1 MFARRSRVLRAV
13 LPGALGLALVAG
25 CGSRLSQGELIAL
38 NGGSVTTVTEDTGG
52 TGAATGTD
60 TGPTAT
66 NPGVAAP
73 SALPLPTAA
82 GGTAP
87 RPGPS
92 SSALPVPGT
101 ATPSNKNH
109 NAGSA
114 ASTGAAAAALRT
126 DNKPI
131 TICSVSELGGP
142 AGAALA
148 QGVNG
153 AQAWVGD
160 VNSHGGVAGHQIRLM
175 VKDSGSDPNV
185 ALADARDCVE
195 NQGAVALVASMAP
208 FTSRG
213 MMPYLQSKGVPAIGG
228 DCGSSAWNDSP
239 VLFNQCATVENNY
252 WALSYEA
259 AHAGAANN
267 KFAFL
272 TCQEAQTCAEG
283 KHWEIEERFAEKNG
297 LNLVYTKVFSLT
309 QLDFTSECSAMKAAG
324 ATTVLTVA
332 DPSALQRLGQSCARQ
347 GFNPIWTQPYASVN
361 PDTPTKAGLGN
372 IRLEMPVMPFCCVTG
387 KDAQNATYQR
397 YVTDFQRY
405 GGSRPAGPAAV
416 IGFTAGLLFERF
428 LTDVAKTTPTVTSAA
443 LLKVAGEIKHET
455 LGGSVAPINLTTGQ
469 KTPDSRCWFTMV
481 ARNGGAWQVPNGLKP
496 TCRQ

>member
-1 MFARRSRVLRAV
+1 M
-13 LPGALGLALVAG
+13 ALVFLMAG
-25 CGSRLSQGELIAL
+25 CGSRLSQAELVAM
-38 NGGSVTTVTEDTGG
+38 NGASTNVVTTDPNTAANVPTANVPTAGLPAGPAATGNLPVASPAPGAATPKAAGQKVQPGG
-52 TGAATGTD
+52 TGAASG
-60 TGPTAT
+60 A
-66 NPGVAAP
+66 VEHAAG
-73 SALPLPTAA
+73 AATAA
-82 GGTAP
+82 
-87 RPGPS
+87 
-92 SSALPVPGT
+92 L
-101 ATPSNKNH
+101 K
-109 NAGSA
+109 
-114 ASTGAAAAALRT
+114 T

-153 AQAWVGD
+153 LQAWVGD
-160 VNSHGGVAGHQIRLM
+160 VNSHGGVAGHQIRLI

-185 ALADARDCVE
+185 ALSHARTCVE
-195 NQGAVALVASMAP
+195 NEGAVALVASMAP

-259 AHAGAANN
+259 ARAGAANN

-283 KHWEIEERFAEKNG
+283 KHWVIDEKFPQKNG
-297 LNLVYTKVFSLT
+297 LDLVYTKVFSLT
-309 QLDFTSECSAMKAAG
+309 QLDFTAECSAMKAAG

-347 GFNPIWTQPYASVN
+347 GYNPIWSQPYASVN

-372 IRLEMPVMPFCCVTG
+372 IRLEMPVMPFCCLSG
-387 KDAQNATYQR
+387 KDAQNAAYQR
-397 YVTDFQRY
+397 YLTSFERF
-405 GGSRPAGPAAV
+405 GGDRPPGPAAA
-416 IGFTAGLLFERF
+416 IGWTAALLFEKF
-428 LTDVAKTTPTVTSAA
+428 VTVAARTTPTITSAA
-443 LLKVAGEIKHET
+443 LLQAAGGITKET
-455 LGGSVAPINLTTGQ
+455 LGGLIAPMSLKSGQ
-469 KTPDSRCWFTMV
+469 NTPDSRCWFIMV
-481 ARNGGAWQVPNGLKP
+481 AADGGAWQTPDGLKP
-496 TCRQ
+496 TCRK